1 MNLTKAKIDAFKFE
15 GRKLVSGTSRDVRWD
30 DKIKG
35 LGVRVY
41 PTGEKQFVLSYR
53 IKGRKRLITLGKYGD
68 PLTLDKAR
76 DKATKLK
83 SGLLDGKDP
92 LRHRQDERGA
102 PTVKELSDRY
112 LREHAKKNKR
122 RGSYR
127 GDELMLENIIKPRL
141 GTRKVVDITFS
152 DIDAI
157 HSAMKA
163 TPYRANRVVAL
174 MSKMFSLASTQWRD
188 LYGLDHNPAKGIEKY
203 QEEKRRRYL
212 GSDELASLTKA
223 LRQHANQSLS
233 NAVRLLILT
242 GARRGEVL
250 NATWD
255 QFSLDDGV
263 WIKPSSHTKQKQEHR
278 VPLSAPAREL
288 LVGMKNRSTSRFLFP
303 SPSSNDKPATEVRRF
318 WSDIC
323 KAASFKNV
331 RMHDLRHTF
340 ASLLASSGHSLPL
353 IGALLGHTQAATTQR
368 YSHLYDDPL
377 REATERIGE
386 LVDAVSNGRSAEIV
400 EINSG
405 KG

>member
-1 MNLTKAKIDAFKFE
+1 MNLTKAKIDAFQFE
-15 GRKLVSGTSRDVRWD
+15 GRSLASGTSRDVRWD

-35 LGVRVY
+35 LGLRVY

-53 IKGRKRLITLGKYGD
+53 IKGRKRLITIGKFGD
-68 PLTLDKAR
+68 PLTLDMAR
-76 DKATKLK
+76 SKATRLK

-92 LRHRQDERGA
+92 LRYRQDERGA
-102 PTVKELSDRY
+102 PTVTELANRY
-112 LREHAKKNKR
+112 LREHARKNKR
-122 RGSYR
+122 PRSCR
-127 GDELMLENIIKPRL
+127 DDELMLKNIVKPRL

-157 HSAMKA
+157 HRAMKA

-188 LYGLDHNPAKGIEKY
+188 IYRLDHNPTKGLKRY
-203 QEEKRRRYL
+203 QEEKRRQYL
-212 GSDELASLTKA
+212 GTEGLASLTEA
-223 LRQHANQSLS
+223 LNEHADQSLA

-255 QFSLDDGV
+255 QFDLEAGV
-263 WIKPSSHTKQKQEHR
+263 WVKPSSHTKQKLVHQ
-278 VPLSAPAREL
+278 VPLSAPVREL
-288 LVGMKNRSTSRFLFP
+288 LVGMKGSSASRYLFP
-303 SPSSNDKPATEVRRF
+303 SPTSGDKPATEVKRF
-318 WSDIC
+318 WAEIC
-323 KAASFKNV
+323 KAASFENV

-377 REATERIGE
+377 REATDRIGE
-386 LVDAVSNGRSAEIV
+386 LVDAVSNGRSAEVV
-400 EINSG
+400 ELNPS